1 MSVDRLL
8 EIRKKKGLHLHL
20 GPGQIPADDPSNPH
34 HYVHTNNGSEPKSP
48 VDPGSSDVEL
58 QIELYKPINALIEEI
73 EKATAFLDV
82 LRARDAKASDEKAR
96 RRIYNEMNEVV
107 NRAMMLSR
115 DVKDALLEIKQLN
128 QEFDSNELNQSS
140 ARSQIR
146 NNLYNTT
153 CLKLQRAAEQ
163 FTDSRDA
170 YRAAVQER
178 MARQIQIVDPTK
190 TDEEILRLIDDGHA
204 DKIITKALASD
215 NLREV
220 VQDLKWRR
228 DELAWLQRNVES
240 LYMMFQELYH
250 LIDLQGES
258 INVIEQ
264 HVARSLDYVVQAEAN
279 LQDVRQKSHKTGHR
293 CLCGLLFMM
302 LVVAILVLTPILIT
316 STTGG
321 KVYT

>member
-1 MSVDRLL
+1 MSVNRLI
-8 EIRKKKGLHLHL
+8 EIRKKKGLHLQHS
-20 GPGQIPADDPSNPH
+20 PDDPNNPH
-34 HYVHTNNGSEPKSP
+34 DNYLHEGGETKPAPDTGSN
-48 VDPGSSDVEL
+48 DVEL
-58 QIELYKPINALIEEI
+58 QIKLYKPLNALIDEI
-73 EKATAFLDV
+73 EKATGRLDV
-82 LRARDAKASDEKAR
+82 LRVRDAKASDDKAH

-115 DVKDALLEIKQLN
+115 DVKDALVEIKQLN
-128 QEFDSNELNQSS
+128 EEFDANEKNQSS

-146 NNLYNTT
+146 HNLYNTT

-163 FTDSRDA
+163 FTDSREA
-170 YRAAVQER
+170 YRNAIQER

-190 TDEEILRLIDDGHA
+190 TDQEILQLIDNGQA

-228 DELAWLQRNVES
+228 DELALLQRNVES
-240 LYMMFQELYH
+240 LFMMFQELYH
-250 LIDLQGES
+250 LIDLQGET

-264 HVARSLDYVVQAEAN
+264 HVAKSLDYVVHAEAN
-279 LQDVRQKSHKTGHR
+279 LQEVRLKSHKRGHR
-293 CLCGLLFMM
+293 CLWGLLFLM
-302 LVVAILVLTPILIT
+302 LLVAILVLTPVLIT

-321 KVYT
+321 KV